1 MNTMSDENRKLI
13 IDIGITVAEF
23 RNKKKISQETLAEK
37 SEIHRTYLSEV
48 EGGKR
53 NPTISVLNKIVLAL
67 EVSMSEFFERVEER
81 GKNGQ

>member
-13 IDIGITVAEF
+13 IDIGIMIAEF

-37 SEIHRTYLSEV
+37 SGIHRTYLSEV

-53 NPTISVLNKIVLAL
+53 NPTILVLNKIIVAL
-67 EVSMSEFFERVEER
+67 EVSMSEFFERVEEK

>member
-37 SEIHRTYLSEV
+37 SGIHRTYLSEV